1 MRSRTAVLAGA
12 LAILAIAAV
21 PMARA
26 ESQTTITQRELS
38 SDGGH
43 ASYDLDSLIA
53 LQVQVPQA
61 AEIRIFKADSAGR
74 KLLVLQVRDLPNP
87 AGYRSTRSERAFRSS
102 AQLAFRDTRSTAN
115 YAERSSLPVA
125 TSPIRSD
132 RHYNQRFTPALRGAA
147 LIGTLVR
154 ERRLTTL

>member
-74 KLLVLQVRDLPNP
+74 KLLVLQVPRSAESGGLSVNPIRARLPFERP
-87 AGYRSTRSERAFRSS
+87 AGLQGHPIYRQLCRAIES
-102 AQLAFRDTRSTAN
+102 AS
-115 YAERSSLPVA
+115 
-125 TSPIRSD
+125 
-132 RHYNQRFTPALRGAA
+132 RHFAH
-147 LIGTLVR
+147 
-154 ERRLTTL
+154 